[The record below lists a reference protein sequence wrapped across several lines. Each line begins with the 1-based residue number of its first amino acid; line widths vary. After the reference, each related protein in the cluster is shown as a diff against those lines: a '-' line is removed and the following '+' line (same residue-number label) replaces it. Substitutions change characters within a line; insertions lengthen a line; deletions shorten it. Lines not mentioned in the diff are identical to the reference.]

1 MPLLGYAD
9 RVARYRDMLAP
20 EATSATVR
28 LVMALMKELERDLRD
43 GPPSNPANHAGPP
56 LRDLPP
62 HREPSE

>member
-1 MPLLGYAD
+1 
-9 RVARYRDMLAP
+9 
-20 EATSATVR
+20 VR
-28 LVMALMKELERDLRD
+28 LVMALLKELERDLRD